1 LVAGNETTAS
11 AIVEGVWLLVQ
22 HPEQLARVRRE
33 PALVPNLVEEVL
45 RLATPTANMWRIA
58 TRDTEVAGVAIP
70 ANSICMVRFAAANRD
85 PAQFPDPDRFDVAR
99 ANAGEHL
106 AFGLGI
112 HHCLGAA
119 LARKELA
126 VAFRTL
132 LARLDD
138 FALDAS
144 APAPRHRPNV
154 LLWGFDSLPITFRRR
169 LS

>member
-1 LVAGNETTAS
+1 TAS
-11 AIVEGVWLLVQ
+11 ALVEGMWLLLR
-22 HPEQLARVRRE
+22 HPDQLARVQRE
-33 PALVPNLVEEVL
+33 PALVPGMVEEVL
-45 RLATPTANMWRIA
+45 RLATPTANMWRVCTQGAEI
-58 TRDTEVAGVAIP
+58 EGVEIP
-70 ANSICMVRFAAANRD
+70 AGAMCMLRFAAANRD
-85 PAQFPDPDRFDVAR
+85 PAKFPEPERFDVAR
-99 ANAGEHL
+99 ANAGELL

-132 LARLDD
+132 LARLDG

-154 LLWGFDSLPITFRRR
+154 LLWGFDSLPLTFQRRH
-169 LS
+169 S